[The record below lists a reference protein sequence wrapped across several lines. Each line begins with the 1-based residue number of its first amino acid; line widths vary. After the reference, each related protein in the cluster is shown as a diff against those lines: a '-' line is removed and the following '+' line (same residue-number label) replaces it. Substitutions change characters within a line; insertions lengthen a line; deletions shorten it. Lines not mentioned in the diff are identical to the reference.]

1 MNLTKASAA
10 FCLVLGFSIVLIWL
24 VLLIGGDGEV
34 AASLSAT
41 PIEMGTHIAVELI
54 TAAVLIVVGFGL
66 WAKKVWSR
74 TWFFFG
80 TGLLTYSVIS
90 AAGFYGQRGEYV
102 PAGMFVGI
110 LALGVIFTF
119 LAWKNPDFTEGEGF

>member
-1 MNLTKASAA
+1 VNLRRASAA
-10 FCLVLGFSIVLIWL
+10 FSLVLGFSIVLIWL
-24 VLLIGGDGEV
+24 VLLIGGDEEV
-34 AASLSAT
+34 ATSLSAT
-41 PIEMGTHIAVELI
+41 PIEMGTHIVVELI
-54 TAAVLIVVGFGL
+54 TAAVLIVIGFGL

-110 LALGVIFTF
+110 LVLGIVFTF
-119 LAWKNPDFTEGEGF
+119 LVWKSSGLKKGEGF

>member
-1 MNLTKASAA
+1 MNLRKASAT
-10 FCLVLGFSIVLIWL
+10 FSLIVGFSIVLIWL
-24 VLLIGGDGEV
+24 ILLIGGDGEV
-34 AASLSAT
+34 SDSLNST

-54 TAAVLIVVGFGL
+54 TASVLLVVGFGL

-80 TGLLTYSVIS
+80 MGLLAYSVIS

-102 PAGMFVGI
+102 PTGMFVGI
-110 LALGVIFTF
+110 LVLGIVFAF
-119 LAWKNPDFTEGEGF
+119 LAGKSSGFKKGEGF